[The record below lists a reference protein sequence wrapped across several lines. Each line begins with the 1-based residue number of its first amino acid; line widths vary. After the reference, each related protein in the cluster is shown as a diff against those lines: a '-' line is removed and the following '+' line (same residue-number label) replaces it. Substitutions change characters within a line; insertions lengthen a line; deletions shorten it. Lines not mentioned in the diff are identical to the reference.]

1 MTPSSNIVAMEK
13 GRVTFN
19 CKHSTGTDIFWSV
32 DAPSGDSIATSIE
45 SVDLPGG
52 GVASNLTIDT
62 RLEHNQTSVEC
73 GVVVDRGSPPQYTP
87 VANLL
92 IQGKSQLLV
101 HFYKNSG

>member
-1 MTPSSNIVAMEK
+1 MEK
-13 GRVTFN
+13 GRVTFH

-32 DAPSGDSIATSIE
+32 DAPSGDRIVTSIE

-52 GVASNLTIDT
+52 GIASNLTIYT

-73 GVVVDRGSPPQYTP
+73 GVVVARGSPVQYAP

-92 IQGKSQLLV
+92 IQGDS
-101 HFYKNSG
+101 